1 MALLHKP
8 GLVGSGVPKP
18 GAIPLSRWMFHNPI
32 QIHALS

>member
-8 GLVGSGVPKP
+8 DLVGSGAPRP